1 MEAQT
6 TADSEINRL
15 IMDATISGDVRQLL
29 QLLVGDVEPTEEKT
43 EDTPDKWASYLENVM
58 QPVKM
63 RPDIQVCNCV
73 IFF

>member
-1 MEAQT
+1 MEATT
-6 TADSEINRL
+6 TADSEVNRL

-29 QLLVGDVEPTEEKT
+29 QLLVGDVEATEEKT
-43 EDTPDKWASYLENVM
+43 EDKWASYLENVM

-73 IFF
+73 YFF